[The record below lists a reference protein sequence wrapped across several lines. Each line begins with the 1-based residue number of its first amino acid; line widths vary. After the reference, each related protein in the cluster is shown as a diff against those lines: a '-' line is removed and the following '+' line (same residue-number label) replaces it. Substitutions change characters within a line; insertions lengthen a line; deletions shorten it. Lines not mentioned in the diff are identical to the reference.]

1 MHSFSSRTVVNLAV
15 SPVNVA
21 IPVSLIT
28 ENDEGQLVFQFYI
41 QLSSTFLSFED
52 LEFAVQV

>member
-28 ENDEGQLVFQFYI
+28 ENDEGHLVFQFYI
-41 QLSSTFLSFED
+41 QLSSTFLSLED